1 MLGIMQKG
9 GFIMWIIL
17 ALSVAATVIIIERL
31 LFFRRIRTDEET
43 LLARLKAT
51 VRKGHFDEAM
61 NICESNPSPLANIM
75 KTGIEYRHHEQ
86 ALIKDAVVDAASMEI
101 PKLERYLPALGT
113 VAHIAPLLGL
123 LGTVTGNIKAFGVL
137 STFGSMGDPG
147 LLSKGIA
154 EALLTTAAGI
164 IVSIPA
170 IIFYNSLVT
179 RVNHIIIRLE
189 NRANEL
195 LLMLKERETSK

>member
-1 MLGIMQKG
+1 MIELMQKG
-9 GFIMWIIL
+9 GIVMWIIL
-17 ALSVAATVIIIERL
+17 ALSLAATVIIIERL
-31 LFFRRIRTDEET
+31 LYLRRIRTDEET

-51 VRKGHFDEAM
+51 VQKGHFDEAL

-75 KTGIEYRHHEQ
+75 KTGLEYRHHEH
-86 ALIKDAVVDAASMEI
+86 AVIKDAVVDAASLEI
-101 PKLERYLPALGT
+101 PKLERYLPSLGT
-113 VAHIAPLLGL
+113 IAHIAPLLGL

-137 STFGSMGDPG
+137 SSFGSMGDPA

-164 IVSIPA
+164 VVSIPA

-195 LLMLKERETSK
+195 LVMLKEKAL